1 MKKALRRPRN
11 LRSASDF
18 SPVYERNE
26 AMHTVAQ
33 VTTALPRYTECLL
46 DIADAYLTYGLRH
59 GGLSLA
65 HWDSLVRKG
74 YRK

>member
-1 MKKALRRPRN
+1 MP
-11 LRSASDF
+11 
-18 SPVYERNE
+18 
-26 AMHTVAQ
+26 TVAQ
-33 VTTALPRYTECLL
+33 ITTSLPCYTECLL
-46 DIADAYLTYGLRH
+46 AIADAYLAYGLTH